1 MSAMRSG
8 RSGELHELGLLTA
21 ARAIRNGEV
30 SSEVDVGKLLERASG
45 HADFNAFITID
56 EASVLGAARQA
67 DRSLRAGRS
76 APLLGVRL
84 AVKDSSLTHELTTTF
99 GTSVLATFKPT
110 RDAVAVARVRDA
122 GGMVDCFR
130 AGADALLFPTTPCA
144 APRTENQWKFQV
156 GGKDVTDIFPEHA
169 SLELR
174 RRARDQ
180 PSDGTE
186 LGRASTRAR
195 CGRRSGP

>member
-1 MSAMRSG
+1 MSAMRSSS
-8 RSGELHELGLLTA
+8 SGELHELGLLAA

-30 SSEVDVGKLLERASG
+30 SSEVYVGKLLERASG

-56 EASVLGAARQA
+56 EASVLEAARQA

-84 AVKDSSLTHELTTTF
+84 AVKDSYLTNELTTTF
-99 GTSVLATFKPT
+99 GTSVLANFKPT
-110 RDAVAVARVRDA
+110 RDAVARVKDA
-122 GGMVDCFR
+122 GAMVDCFR
-130 AGADALLFPTTPCA
+130 AGRCA
-144 APRTENQWKFQV
+144 ALSDHSVCSAPDGESV
-156 GGKDVTDIFPEHA
+156 EVPGGRQRRHGHLPVPEHA
-169 SLELR
+169 SIELR

-186 LGRASTRAR
+186 LGRASTRPRAR
-195 CGRRSGP
+195 CGRRS